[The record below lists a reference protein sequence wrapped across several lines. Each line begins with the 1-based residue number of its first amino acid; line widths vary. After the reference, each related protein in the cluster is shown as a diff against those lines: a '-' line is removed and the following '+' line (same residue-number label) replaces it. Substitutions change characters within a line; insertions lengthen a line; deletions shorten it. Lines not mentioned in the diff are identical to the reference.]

1 MKKTLHIIPHSH
13 WDREWYQSFEAHRIK
28 LVELFDAIIE
38 EMEKSDEY
46 TYYHMDGQFIP
57 VEDYLEV
64 RPHMKDRLQKLI
76 REGRIQ
82 VGPWYV
88 LQDEFLTSGEANV
101 RNMLYGIKLAKD
113 FGADPLMC
121 GYFPDAFGN
130 VGQAP
135 QICQGFGIDNAVF
148 GRGLNDVGSDNQII
162 RQNGITK
169 SELIW
174 RAPDGSEVIGVM
186 FVNWYCNAMELPSD
200 PEALRGRILGIGH
213 SLERFSCTDH
223 LLGMN
228 GCDHQPLQ
236 RNLVDVIKLANEVQD
251 EYEVV
256 QSNMRDYVAE
266 IRKRRDELSP
276 FEGEIIGQ
284 YTSGFDLLTST
295 ASTHIDIKTRNWK
308 NQHTLE
314 RLAEPAARLAALTG
328 GKYDRDFFLYAWRRL
343 MQNHPH
349 DSICTCSCDE
359 VYDAMLARFDSSQ
372 QVSDKMVEGALTH
385 LAGAVDTNC
394 GGDKAILVLSLEP
407 GKSTVTVTANVDF
420 AREDNAQAI
429 AIYDADGNLVPAK
442 VNRIDNQFTYTLP
455 NDRFRQPRRVDR
467 FEVEFP
473 VTTEG
478 MGWQVY
484 KVVRVDAAPVM
495 DCPITI
501 RENGMENETLS
512 LTFNADGSF
521 DLTDRRTGRTFVGQN
536 RLEDQPD
543 IGESYNFKPG
553 GDPVLCDKATVS
565 LHETTAYSATF
576 KTVANL
582 VGDATVTSYVT
593 LQKGVSRVDIK
604 TVIVNRGEDH
614 RIRALFD
621 SDVATEHVLSEGQ
634 FDLTA
639 RPIEPS
645 FTWKNPSNLQK
656 TQAFVAMEPA
666 GCAGRCADSCAESGI
681 EGACLAIANRGICEY
696 EVLRNGHNTV
706 AITLL
711 RCVAEMGDWGTF
723 PTPKAQCKGEYT
735 LEYAV
740 VPYCT
745 ACKGKAYRVAYDFAA
760 PATLAIG
767 TECHEGTVPATAQY
781 VSFDNPYLHVTACK
795 QAEDRNT
802 TILRFFNVTGESQT
816 LNATLCGCI
825 RNAYL
830 TNLAEERQ
838 SELAIS
844 DGVLTLEIPAK
855 KIITIELA

>member
-13 WDREWYQSFEAHRIK
+13 WDLEWYQSFEAHRIK

-38 EMEKSDEY
+38 EMEKTDEY

-57 VEDYLEV
+57 VEDYLEI
-64 RPHMKDRLQKLI
+64 RPHMRDRLQKLI
-76 REGRIQ
+76 KEGRIQ

-101 RNMLYGIKLAKD
+101 RNMLYGIKLSKK

-148 GRGLNDVGSDNQII
+148 GRGLNDVGSDNQVI

-186 FVNWYCNAMELPSD
+186 FVNWYCNAMELPAAPD
-200 PEALRGRILGIGH
+200 ALRDRILNIGH
-213 SLERFSCTDH
+213 SLERFAVTDH

-236 RNLVDVIKLANEVQD
+236 RNLVEVIKTANQVQD
-251 EYEVV
+251 EYDVV

-266 IRKRRDELSP
+266 IRKHKDQLSP

-284 YTSGFDLLTST
+284 YTSGWGLLTST
-295 ASTHIDIKTRNWK
+295 ASTHIDIKTRNWR
-308 NQHTLE
+308 NQHSLE
-314 RLAEPAARLAALTG
+314 RLAEPATRLAALTG

-372 QVSDKMVEGALTH
+372 QVADKMIEGALTH
-385 LAGAVDTNC
+385 LAGVVDTNC

-407 GKSTVTVTANVDF
+407 GQSTVTATANVDF
-420 AREDNAQAI
+420 GRDEKAHAI
-429 AIYDADGNLVPAK
+429 AIYDANGNLVPAK
-442 VNRIDNQFTYTLP
+442 INRIDNQFTYTLP
-455 NDRFRQPRRVDR
+455 DDRFRQPRRVDR

-478 MGWQVY
+478 MGWQVF
-484 KVVRVDAAPVM
+484 KVVKVDTAPVM
-495 DCPITI
+495 ECPIAI
-501 RENGMENETLS
+501 REDGMENETLS
-512 LTFNADGSF
+512 VTFKADGSF
-521 DLTDRRTGRTFVGQN
+521 DLTDKRTGRTFVGQN

-543 IGESYNFKPG
+543 VGESYNFKAG
-553 GDPVLCDKATVS
+553 GDPVLCDAAETT
-565 LHETTAYSATF
+565 LYETTAYSATF
-576 KTVANL
+576 KTVAKL
-582 VGDATVTSYVT
+582 VGDAVVTSYVT

-604 TVIVNRGEDH
+604 AVIVNNGEDH

-621 SDVATEHVLSEGQ
+621 SDVITDYALSEGQ

-639 RPIEPS
+639 RPIQPT
-645 FTWKNPSNLQK
+645 FTWENPANLQK
-656 TQAFVAMEPA
+656 TQAFVAMEPT
-666 GCAGRCADSCAESGI
+666 
-681 EGACLAIANRGICEY
+681 EGAALAIANRGICEY
-696 EVLRNGHNTV
+696 EILRNGHNTV

-711 RCVAEMGDWGTF
+711 GCVAEMGDWGTF

-745 ACKGKAYRVAYDFAA
+745 ACKGKAYRTAYDFAA

-767 TECHEGTVPATAQY
+767 TECHEGTIPAAKQY
-781 VSFDNPYLHVTACK
+781 ISFDNPYLHVTACK
-795 QAEDRNT
+795 QAEDRDT
-802 TILRFFNVTGESQT
+802 TILRFFNLTGETQT

-825 RNAYL
+825 KEAWL
-830 TNLAEERQ
+830 TNLNEERAEAL
-838 SELAIS
+838 SIC
-844 DGVLTLEIPAK
+844 DGKLTLDIPAK

>member
-13 WDREWYQSFEAHRIK
+13 WDREWYQSFEAHRMK

-38 EMEKSDEY
+38 EMEKSEEY

-57 VEDYLEV
+57 VEDYLEI
-64 RPHMKDRLQKLI
+64 RPHMKERLQKLVKAN
-76 REGRIQ
+76 RIQ
-82 VGPWYV
+82 IGPWYV

-101 RNMLYGIKLAKD
+101 RNMLYGIQLSKA
-113 FGADPLMC
+113 FGADPLLC

-130 VGQAP
+130 IGQAP

-148 GRGLNDVGSDNQII
+148 GRGLNDVGADNQII

-169 SELIW
+169 SELLW
-174 RAPDGSEVIGVM
+174 QAPDGSEVIGVL
-186 FVNWYCNAMELPSD
+186 FTHWYSNANELPSD
-200 PEALRGRILGIGH
+200 PDALRERLLNLCH
-213 SLERFSCTDH
+213 SMERFSVTDH

-236 RNLVDVIKLANEVQD
+236 RNLVQIIKTANEVQD
-251 EYEVV
+251 EYEVK
-256 QSNMRDYVAE
+256 QSNFKDYIAE
-266 IRKRRDELSP
+266 IRKYKDQLHP

-284 YTSGFDLLTST
+284 YTNGWGLLTST

-314 RLAEPAARLAALTG
+314 RLAEPAARFAAITG

-372 QVSDKMVEGALTH
+372 QVSDKLTEEALTH
-385 LAGAVDTNC
+385 LAGVVDTDC
-394 GGDKAILVLSLEP
+394 GGDKAIVVLSLEP
-407 GKSTVTVTANVDF
+407 GKSTVTAKANVDF
-420 AREDNAQAI
+420 GREEQAKAI
-429 AIYDADGNLVPAK
+429 AIYDGKGNLVPAK
-442 VNRIDNQFTYTLP
+442 VERIDNQFTYTLP
-455 NDRFRQPRRVDR
+455 NDRFRQPRYVDR
-467 FEVEFP
+467 FVVEFP

-484 KVVRVDAAPVM
+484 KVVKVETAPVM
-495 DCPITI
+495 DCPIVI
-501 RENGMENETLS
+501 RENGMENEALS
-512 LTFNADGSF
+512 VTFRPDGAF
-521 DLTDRRTGRTFVGQN
+521 DLTDRRTGRVFYNQN

-543 IGESYNFKPG
+543 RGESYNFNAG
-553 GDPVLCDKATVS
+553 GDALLCERAETT
-565 LHETTAYSATF
+565 LYETTAYSATF
-576 KTVANL
+576 RTVAKL
-582 VGDATVTSYVT
+582 AGDATVTSYVT
-593 LQKGVSRVDIK
+593 LTKGVNRVDVK
-604 TVIVNRGEDH
+604 SVIVNNGENH

-621 SDVATEHVLSEGQ
+621 SDVVTENALSEGQ

-645 FTWKNPSNLQK
+645 FTWTNPSNLQK
-656 TQAFVAMEPA
+656 TQAFVAMEP
-666 GCAGRCADSCAESGI
+666 D

-711 RCVAEMGDWGTF
+711 RCVAEMGDWGIF

-745 ACKGKAYRVAYDFAA
+745 KCKGNAYRTAYDFAA
-760 PATLAIG
+760 PATLAVG
-767 TECHEGTVPATAQY
+767 AECHKGSVPAAKQY
-781 VSFDNPYLHVTACK
+781 VSFDNPFVHVTACK
-795 QAEDRNT
+795 QAEERDT
-802 TILRFFNVTGESQT
+802 TILRFFNLTSQAQT
-816 LNATLCGCI
+816 LNATLCGCVKE
-825 RNAYL
+825 AYR
-830 TNLAEERQ
+830 TNLNEER
-838 SELAIS
+838 EETLAIC
-844 DGVLTLEIPAK
+844 DGVLTMEIPAK
-855 KIITIELA
+855 KIVTIELV

>member
-13 WDREWYQSFEAHRIK
+13 WDREWYQSFEAHRMK

-38 EMEKSDEY
+38 EMEKSEEY

-57 VEDYLEV
+57 VEDYLEI
-64 RPHMKDRLQKLI
+64 RPHMKERLQKLVKAN
-76 REGRIQ
+76 RIQ
-82 VGPWYV
+82 IGPWYV

-101 RNMLYGIKLAKD
+101 RNMLYGIKLSKA

-148 GRGLNDVGSDNQII
+148 GRGLNDVGTDNQII

-169 SELIW
+169 SELLW
-174 RAPDGSEVIGVM
+174 KAPDGSEVIGVL
-186 FVNWYCNAMELPSD
+186 FTHWYSNANELPSD
-200 PEALRGRILGIGH
+200 PDALRDRLLNMCH
-213 SLERFSCTDH
+213 SMERFAVTDH

-236 RNLVDVIKLANEVQD
+236 RNLVQIIKTAGEVQD
-251 EYEVV
+251 EYEVK
-256 QSNMRDYVAE
+256 QSNFKDYIEE
-266 IRKRRDELSP
+266 IRKYKDQLTP

-284 YTSGFDLLTST
+284 YTSGWWLLTST

-372 QVSDKMVEGALTH
+372 QVSDKLTEQALTH
-385 LAGAVDTNC
+385 LAGVVDTDC

-407 GKSTVTVTANVDF
+407 AKSTVIATANVDF
-420 AREDNAQAI
+420 GRDENAQAI
-429 AIYDADGNLVPAK
+429 AIYDGEGRLVPAK
-442 VNRIDNQFTYTLP
+442 VKRIDNQFTYTLP
-455 NDRFRQPRRVDR
+455 NDRFRQPRYVDR

-484 KVVRVDAAPVM
+484 KVVKVENAPVI
-495 DCPITI
+495 DCPITV

-512 LTFNADGSF
+512 VTFRPDGAF
-521 DLTDRRTGRTFVGQN
+521 DLTDRRTGRTFYNQN

-543 IGESYNFKPG
+543 RGESYNFNAG
-553 GDPVLCDKATVS
+553 GDPVLCEYAETS
-565 LHETTAYSATF
+565 LFETTPYSATF
-576 KTVANL
+576 RTVAML
-582 VGDATVTSYVT
+582 PGDAQVTSYVT
-593 LQKGVSRVDIK
+593 LTQGVNRVDVK
-604 TVIVNRGEDH
+604 SNIVNNGENH

-621 SDVATEHVLSEGQ
+621 SDVIAPNALSEGQ

-639 RPIEPS
+639 RPIEPT
-645 FTWKNPSNLQK
+645 FTWTNPANLQK
-656 TQAFVAMEPA
+656 TQAFVALEP
-666 GCAGRCADSCAESGI
+666 EQ
-681 EGACLAIANRGICEY
+681 GAALAIANRGICEY
-696 EVLRNGHNTV
+696 EILRNGHNTI

-711 RCVAEMGDWGTF
+711 RCVAEMGDWGIF

-745 ACKGKAYRVAYDFAA
+745 ECRGAAYRTAYDFAA

-767 TECHEGTVPATAQY
+767 TECHKGSVPATEQY
-781 VSFDNPYLHVTACK
+781 VKFDNPYLHVTACK
-795 QAEDRNT
+795 QAEERDT
-802 TILRFFNVTGESQT
+802 TILRFFNLTGETQT
-816 LNATLCGCI
+816 LNATLCGCVKEAW
-825 RNAYL
+825 R
-830 TNLAEERQ
+830 TNLNEER
-838 SELAIS
+838 EEALTIEG
-844 DGVLTLEIPAK
+844 GVLTLQVPAK
-855 KIITIELA
+855 KIITVELV

>member
-1 MKKTLHIIPHSH
+1 MKKKIHIIPHSH
-13 WDREWYQSFEAHRIK
+13 WDREWYQSFEAHRMK

-46 TYYHMDGQFIP
+46 TFYHMDGQFIP
-57 VEDYLEV
+57 VEDYLEI
-64 RPHMKDRLQKLI
+64 RPHMRARLEKLI
-76 REGRIQ
+76 REDRIQ

-101 RNMLYGIKLAKD
+101 RNMLYGIQLSKK

-130 VGQAP
+130 IGQAP

-148 GRGLNDVGSDNQII
+148 GRGLNDIGTDNQVI

-174 RAPDGSEVIGVM
+174 KSPDGSEVIGVL
-186 FVNWYCNAMELPSD
+186 FVNWYCNAMELPTD
-200 PEALRGRILGIGH
+200 PDKLKEKILKMGH
-213 SLERFSCTDH
+213 SLERFAVTDH

-236 RNLVDVIKLANEVQD
+236 RNLVEVIKTANEVQD

-256 QSNMRDYVAE
+256 QSNFKDYLAE
-266 IRKRRDELSP
+266 IRKHRDELTP

-284 YTSGFDLLTST
+284 YTSGWWLLTST

-314 RLAEPAARLAALTG
+314 RISEPANRLAAMLG

-372 QVSDKMVEGALTH
+372 QVADELTKNALDY
-385 LAGAVDTNC
+385 LAGVINTAV
-394 GGDKAILVLSLEP
+394 GGDKSIVVLSLEP
-407 GKSTVTVTANVDF
+407 GKSTVTAKAHVDF
-420 AREDNAQAI
+420 ARDEQVQAI
-429 AIYDADGNLVPAK
+429 AIYDAEGNLVPAK
-442 VNRIDNQFTYTLP
+442 ICRIDNQFTYTLP
-455 NDRFRQPRRVDR
+455 KDRFRQTRYVDR

-484 KVVRVDAAPVM
+484 KVVKAETAPAM
-495 DCPITI
+495 DCPITV
-501 RENGMENETLS
+501 RANGMANETLS
-512 LTFNADGSF
+512 VTFRPDGAF
-521 DLTDRRTGRTFVGQN
+521 NLTDLRTGRTFYNQN
-536 RLEDQPD
+536 RLEDQGD
-543 IGESYNFKPG
+543 KGESYNFDAAG
-553 GDPVLCDKATVS
+553 EATLCDSA
-565 LHETTAYSATF
+565 ETTLFETTPYSATF
-576 KTVANL
+576 KTVAKT
-582 VGDATVTSYVT
+582 VGGTEVTSYVT
-593 LQKGVSRVDIK
+593 LTKGVNRVDIK
-604 TVIVNRGEDH
+604 SVLNNVGENH
-614 RIRALFD
+614 RVRALFD
-621 SDVATEHVLSEGQ
+621 TDISTKVALSEGQ
-634 FDLTA
+634 FDLVE

-645 FTWKNPSNLQK
+645 FTWTNPSNLQK
-656 TQAFVAMEPA
+656 TQAFVAMEPKA
-666 GCAGRCADSCAESGI
+666 GAS
-681 EGACLAIANRGICEY
+681 LAIANRGICEY
-696 EVLRNGHNTV
+696 EVLRNEHNTV

-711 RCVAEMGDWGTF
+711 RCVAEMGDWGIF

-745 ACKGKAYRVAYDFAA
+745 DCRGAAYRTAYDFAA

-767 TECHEGTVPATAQY
+767 TDCHEGTVPASKEY
-781 VSFDNPYLHVTACK
+781 VKFDNPFVHVTACK
-795 QAEDRNT
+795 QAEERDT
-802 TILRFFNVTGESQT
+802 TILRFFNLTDKEQT
-816 LNATLCGCI
+816 LNATLCSCVQE
-825 RNAYL
+825 AYR
-830 TNLAEERQ
+830 TNLNEAREEAL
-838 SELAIS
+838 SIEN
-844 DGVLTLEIPAK
+844 GVLTVKVPAK
-855 KIITIELA
+855 KIVTIELV

>member
-57 VEDYLEV
+57 VEDYLEI
-64 RPHMKDRLQKLI
+64 RPHMRDRLQKLI
-76 REGRIQ
+76 KEGRIQ

-101 RNMLYGIKLAKD
+101 RNMLYGIQLSKK
-113 FGADPLMC
+113 FGAEPLMC

-148 GRGLNDVGSDNQII
+148 GRGLNDVGSDNQVI

-174 RAPDGSEVIGVM
+174 RAPDGSEVIGIL
-186 FVNWYCNAMELPSD
+186 FTHWYSNANELPAEPD
-200 PEALRGRILGIGH
+200 ALRERILRLCH
-213 SLERFSCTDH
+213 SMDRFSVTDH

-251 EYEVV
+251 EYKVV
-256 QSNMRDYVAE
+256 QSNMKDYIEE
-266 IRKRRDELSP
+266 IRKYRDKLTP
-276 FEGEIIGQ
+276 FTGEIIGQ
-284 YTSGFDLLTST
+284 YTSGICLLTST
-295 ASTHIDIKTRNWK
+295 ASTHIDIKTRNWR

-314 RLAEPAARLAALTG
+314 RLAEPATRLAALVG
-328 GKYDRDFFLYAWRRL
+328 GQYDRDFFLYAWRRL

-372 QVSDKMVEGALTH
+372 QVADKMVENALTH
-385 LAGAVDTNC
+385 LAGAVNTNC
-394 GGDKAILVLSLEP
+394 GGDMAILVLSLEP
-407 GKSTVTVTANVDF
+407 GKSTTTVKANVDF
-420 AREDNAQAI
+420 SRDANAQAI
-429 AIYDADGNLVPAK
+429 AIYDAEGNLVPAK

-484 KVVRVDAAPVM
+484 KVVKVDAAPAV
-495 DCPITI
+495 DCPIAI
-501 RENGMENETLS
+501 REGGMENETLS

-521 DLTDRRTGRTFVGQN
+521 DLTDKRTGRTFRNQN

-543 IGESYNFKPG
+543 VGESYNFKAG
-553 GDPVLCDKATVS
+553 GDAVLCDTAEIS
-565 LHETTAYSATF
+565 LFETTAYSATF
-576 KTVANL
+576 KTSAKL
-582 VGDATVTSYVT
+582 PGDATVTSYIT

-604 TVIVNRGEDH
+604 SVILNNGEDH

-621 SDVATEHVLSEGQ
+621 SDVLTAHALSEGQ

-639 RPIEPS
+639 RPIEPT
-645 FTWKNPSNLQK
+645 FTWENPDNLQK

-666 GCAGRCADSCAESGI
+666 ANGCADSCAESGV

-696 EVLRNGHNTV
+696 EILRNGHNTV

-745 ACKGKAYRVAYDFAA
+745 ACKGKAYRTAYDFAA

-767 TECHEGTVPATAQY
+767 TECHEGKVPAAKQY

-795 QAEDRNT
+795 QAEDRDT
-802 TILRFFNVTGESQT
+802 TILRFFNLTGETQT
-816 LNATLCGCI
+816 LNATLCGCVKE
-825 RNAYL
+825 AYL
-830 TNLAEERQ
+830 TNLNEERQ
-838 SELAIS
+838 SALTIE
-844 DGVLTLEIPAK
+844 DGTLTLDIPAK
-855 KIITIELA
+855 KIITVELA

>member
-57 VEDYLEV
+57 VEDYLEI
-64 RPHMKDRLQKLI
+64 RPHMRDRLQKLI
-76 REGRIQ
+76 KEGRIQ

-101 RNMLYGIKLAKD
+101 RNMLYGIQLSKK

-148 GRGLNDVGSDNQII
+148 GRGLNDVGSDNQVI

-174 RAPDGSEVIGVM
+174 RAPDGSEVIGVL
-186 FVNWYCNAMELPSD
+186 FVDWYCNANELPAD
-200 PEALRGRILGIGH
+200 PNALRERILHIGH
-213 SLERFSCTDH
+213 SLERFAVTNH

-236 RNLVDVIKLANEVQD
+236 RNLVEIIKTANEVQD

-256 QSNMRDYVAE
+256 QSNMKDYVAE
-266 IRKRRDELSP
+266 IRKCRDKLTP
-276 FEGEIIGQ
+276 FTGEIIGQ
-284 YTSGFDLLTST
+284 YTSGICLLTST
-295 ASTHIDIKTRNWK
+295 ASTHIDIKTRNWR

-314 RLAEPAARLAALTG
+314 RLAEPATRLAALVG
-328 GKYDRDFFLYAWRRL
+328 GQYDRDFFLYAWRRL

-372 QVSDKMVEGALTH
+372 QVADKMVENALTH
-385 LAGAVDTNC
+385 LAGAIDTNC
-394 GGDKAILVLSLEP
+394 GGDKAIVVLSLEP
-407 GKSTVTVTANVDF
+407 GKSTATVTANVDF
-420 AREDNAQAI
+420 AREDKAQAI
-429 AIYDADGNLVPAK
+429 AIYDGEGKLVPAK

-455 NDRFRQPRRVDR
+455 NDRFRQPRYVDR

-484 KVVRVDAAPVM
+484 KVVKTDTAPAF
-495 DCPITI
+495 DCPIAI

-512 LTFNADGSF
+512 LTFNPNGSF
-521 DLTDRRTGRTFVGQN
+521 DLTDKRTGRTFYGQN

-543 IGESYNFKPG
+543 VGESYNFKAG
-553 GDPVLCDKATVS
+553 GDAVLCDTAETT

-576 KTVANL
+576 KTVAKL
-582 VGDATVTSYVT
+582 VGDAVVTSYVT
-593 LQKGVSRVDIK
+593 LKQGVSRVDIK
-604 TVIVNRGEDH
+604 SVIVNNGEDH

-621 SDVATEHVLSEGQ
+621 SDVVADHVLSEGQ
-634 FDLTA
+634 FDLAA
-639 RPIEPS
+639 RPIQPT
-645 FTWKNPSNLQK
+645 FTWVNPDNLQK

-666 GCAGRCADSCAESGI
+666 GCAASCAESGI
-681 EGACLAIANRGICEY
+681 EGACLAVANRGICEY
-696 EVLRNGHNTV
+696 EILRNGHNTI

-711 RCVAEMGDWGTF
+711 RCVAEMGDWGIF

-745 ACKGKAYRVAYDFAA
+745 ACKGKAYRTAYDFSA
-760 PATLAIG
+760 PAALAIG
-767 TECHEGTVPATAQY
+767 TECHKGQVPAAKQY
-781 VSFDNPYLHVTACK
+781 ITFDNPYLHVTACK
-795 QAEDRNT
+795 QAEERDT
-802 TILRFFNVTGESQT
+802 TILRFFNLTDEVQT
-816 LNATLCGCI
+816 LNAALCGCVKE
-825 RNAYL
+825 AWL
-830 TNLAEERQ
+830 TNLNEERQ

-844 DGVLTLEIPAK
+844 DGVLTLEVPAK
-855 KIITIELA
+855 KIMTIELA

>member
-13 WDREWYQSFEAHRIK
+13 WDREWYQSFEAHRMK

-38 EMEKSDEY
+38 EMEKTDEY

-57 VEDYLEV
+57 VEDYLEI
-64 RPHMKDRLQKLI
+64 RPHMKDRLLKLI
-76 REGRIQ
+76 KDGRIQ

-101 RNMLYGIKLAKD
+101 RNMLYGIQLSKK

-135 QICQGFGIDNAVF
+135 QICRGFGIDNAVF

-162 RQNGITK
+162 RQNGITR

-174 RAPDGSEVIGVM
+174 QAPDGSEVIGVM
-186 FVNWYCNAMELPSD
+186 FVDWYCNAMELPSD
-200 PEALRGRILGIGH
+200 PDALREKILKIGH
-213 SLERFSCTDH
+213 SLERFAATDH

-236 RNLVDVIKLANEVQD
+236 RNLVEVIKTANKVQD
-251 EYEVV
+251 EYDVI
-256 QSNMRDYVAE
+256 QSNMKDYVAE
-266 IRKRRDELSP
+266 IRKNKDRLTK
-276 FEGEIIGQ
+276 FKGEIIGQ
-284 YTSGFDLLTST
+284 YTTGFGLLTST
-295 ASTHIDIKTRNWK
+295 ASTHIDIKTRNWR

-314 RLAEPAARLAALTG
+314 RLAEPATRFAAITG

-372 QVSDKMVEGALTH
+372 QVADKMVENAMTH
-385 LAGAVDTNC
+385 MASVVNTNC
-394 GGDKAILVLSLEP
+394 GGDMAVLVLSLEP
-407 GKSTVTVTANVDF
+407 AKSTTTVRANVDF
-420 AREDNAQAI
+420 DVEDNAQAI
-429 AIYDADGNLVPAK
+429 AIYDPAGNLVPAK
-442 VNRIDNQFTYTLP
+442 INRISNQFTYTLP
-455 NDRFRQPRRVDR
+455 NDRFRQSRFVDR

-478 MGWQVY
+478 MGWNVY
-484 KVVRVDAAPVM
+484 KVVKVDKAPVM
-495 DCPITI
+495 ECPVAIC
-501 RENGMENETLS
+501 ENGMDNGILAV
-512 LTFNADGSF
+512 TFNADGSF
-521 DLTDRRTGRTFVGQN
+521 DLTDSRTGRTFANQN
-536 RLEDQPD
+536 RMEDQPD
-543 IGESYNFKPG
+543 IGESYNFKEG
-553 GDPVLCDKATVS
+553 GDPVLCDHAETT

-576 KTVANL
+576 KTVAKL
-582 VGDATVTSYVT
+582 VGDAVVTSYVT
-593 LQKGVSRVDIK
+593 LNKDVARVDIK
-604 TVIVNRGEDH
+604 TVIVNNGENH

-621 SDVATEHVLSEGQ
+621 SDVITEYALSEGQ

-645 FTWKNPSNLQK
+645 FTWQNPSNLQK
-656 TQAFVAMEPA
+656 TQAFVALE
-666 GCAGRCADSCAESGI
+666 AEKGDEKEAAI
-681 EGACLAIANRGICEY
+681 AIANRGICEY
-696 EVLRNGHNTV
+696 EILRNGKNTI

-711 RCVAEMGDWGTF
+711 RSVAEMGDWGTF

-740 VPYCT
+740 VPYCNG
-745 ACKGKAYRVAYDFAA
+745 CKGKAYRTAYDFAA

-767 TECHEGTVPATAQY
+767 TTCHDGHIPAENNF
-781 VSFDNPYLHVTACK
+781 VSFDNPFLHVTACK
-795 QAEDRNT
+795 QAEDRDT
-802 TILRFFNVTGESQT
+802 TILRFFNLTDETQK
-816 LNATLCGCI
+816 LNASVCKCVKE
-825 RNAYL
+825 AWY
-830 TNLAEERQ
+830 TNLNEER
-838 SELAIS
+838 EEALTVC
-844 DGVLTLEIPAK
+844 DGKITIDIPAK
-855 KIITIELA
+855 KIVTIELA

>member
-38 EMEKSDEY
+38 EMEKTDEY

-57 VEDYLEV
+57 VEDYLEI
-64 RPHMKDRLQKLI
+64 RPHMRDRLQKLI
-76 REGRIQ
+76 KEGRIQ

-101 RNMLYGIKLAKD
+101 RNMLYGIKLSKK

-148 GRGLNDVGSDNQII
+148 GRGLNDVGSDNQVI

-186 FVNWYCNAMELPSD
+186 FVNWYCNAMELPAAPD
-200 PEALRGRILGIGH
+200 ALRDRILDIGH
-213 SLERFSCTDH
+213 SLERFAVTDH

-236 RNLVDVIKLANEVQD
+236 RNLVEVIKTANQVQD
-251 EYEVV
+251 EYDVV

-266 IRKRRDELSP
+266 IRKHKDQLSP

-284 YTSGFDLLTST
+284 YTSGWGLLTST
-295 ASTHIDIKTRNWK
+295 ASTHIDIKTRNWR
-308 NQHTLE
+308 NQHSLE
-314 RLAEPAARLAALTG
+314 RLAEPATRLAALTG

-372 QVSDKMVEGALTH
+372 QVADKMIEGALTH
-385 LAGAVDTNC
+385 LAGVVDTNC

-407 GKSTVTVTANVDF
+407 GQSTVTATANVDF
-420 AREDNAQAI
+420 GRDEKAQAI
-429 AIYDADGNLVPAK
+429 AIYDANGNLVPAK
-442 VNRIDNQFTYTLP
+442 INRIDNQFTYTLP
-455 NDRFRQPRRVDR
+455 DDRFRQPRRVDR

-478 MGWQVY
+478 MGWQVF
-484 KVVRVDAAPVM
+484 KVVKVDTAPVM
-495 DCPITI
+495 ECPIAI
-501 RENGMENETLS
+501 REDGMENETLS
-512 LTFNADGSF
+512 VTFKADGSF
-521 DLTDRRTGRTFVGQN
+521 DLTDKRTGRTFVGQN

-543 IGESYNFKPG
+543 VGESYNFKAG
-553 GDPVLCDKATVS
+553 GDPVLCDAAETT
-565 LHETTAYSATF
+565 LYETTAYSATF
-576 KTVANL
+576 KTVAKL
-582 VGDATVTSYVT
+582 VGDAVVTSYVT

-604 TVIVNRGEDH
+604 AVIVNNGEDH

-621 SDVATEHVLSEGQ
+621 SDVITDYALSEGQ

-639 RPIEPS
+639 RPIQPT
-645 FTWKNPSNLQK
+645 FTWENPSNLQK
-656 TQAFVAMEPA
+656 TQAFVAMEPT
-666 GCAGRCADSCAESGI
+666 
-681 EGACLAIANRGICEY
+681 EGAALAIANRGICEY
-696 EVLRNGHNTV
+696 EILRNGHNTV

-745 ACKGKAYRVAYDFAA
+745 ACKGKAYRTAYDFAA

-767 TECHEGTVPATAQY
+767 TECHEGTIPAAKQY
-781 VSFDNPYLHVTACK
+781 ISFDNPYLHVTACK
-795 QAEDRNT
+795 QAEDRDT
-802 TILRFFNVTGESQT
+802 TILRFFNLTGETQT

-825 RNAYL
+825 KEAWL
-830 TNLAEERQ
+830 TNLNEERAEAL
-838 SELAIS
+838 SIC
-844 DGVLTLEIPAK
+844 DGKLTLDIPAK

>member
-13 WDREWYQSFEAHRIK
+13 WDREWYQSFEAHRMK

-38 EMEKSDEY
+38 EMEKSEEY

-57 VEDYLEV
+57 VEDYLEI
-64 RPHMKDRLQKLI
+64 RPHMKERLQKLV
-76 REGRIQ
+76 RENRIQ
-82 VGPWYV
+82 IGPWYV

-101 RNMLYGIKLAKD
+101 RNMLYGIKLSKA
-113 FGADPLMC
+113 FGADPVMS

-130 VGQAP
+130 IGQAP
-135 QICQGFGIDNAVF
+135 QICQGFGIDNAIF

-169 SELIW
+169 SELLW
-174 RAPDGSEVIGVM
+174 RAPDGSEVIGVL
-186 FVNWYCNAMELPSD
+186 FTHWYSNANELPSD
-200 PEALRGRILGIGH
+200 PNALRDRLLGMCH
-213 SLERFSCTDH
+213 SMERFAVTDH

-236 RNLVDVIKLANEVQD
+236 RNLVQIIKTANEVQD
-251 EYEVV
+251 EYEVK
-256 QSNMRDYVAE
+256 QSNFKDYIEE
-266 IRKRRDELSP
+266 IRQYKDQLAP

-284 YTSGFDLLTST
+284 YTSGWGLLTST

-314 RLAEPAARLAALTG
+314 RLAEPAARLAAITG

-372 QVSDKMVEGALTH
+372 QVSDKLTEEALTY
-385 LAGAVDTNC
+385 LAGVVDTDC

-407 GKSTVTVTANVDF
+407 AKSTVVATANVDF
-420 AREDNAQAI
+420 GRDEAAKAI
-429 AIYDADGNLVPAK
+429 AVYDGEGKLVPAK
-442 VNRIDNQFTYTLP
+442 VTRIDNQFTYTLP
-455 NDRFRQPRRVDR
+455 SDRFRQPRYVDR
-467 FEVEFP
+467 FVVEFP

-484 KVVRVDAAPVM
+484 KVVKVETAPTI
-495 DCPITI
+495 DCPITV
-501 RENGMENETLS
+501 RENGMENEA
-512 LTFNADGSF
+512 LTVTFRPDGAF
-521 DLTDRRTGRTFVGQN
+521 DLTDRRTGRTFYNQN

-543 IGESYNFKPG
+543 HGESYNFRAG
-553 GDPVLCDKATVS
+553 GAPTLCESA
-565 LHETTAYSATF
+565 ETTLYETTPYSATF
-576 KTVANL
+576 KTVAKL

-593 LQKGVSRVDIK
+593 LTAGVNRVDVK
-604 TVIVNRGEDH
+604 SVIVNHGENH

-621 SDVATEHVLSEGQ
+621 SDVAADHALSEGQ

-639 RPIEPS
+639 RPIEPT
-645 FTWKNPSNLQK
+645 FTWENPANLQK

-666 GCAGRCADSCAESGI
+666 SG
-681 EGACLAIANRGICEY
+681 AALAVANRGICEY
-696 EVLRNGHNTV
+696 EILRNGHNTI

-711 RCVAEMGDWGTF
+711 RCVKEMGDWGVF

-745 ACKGKAYRVAYDFAA
+745 ECKGKAYRTAYDFAA
-760 PATLAIG
+760 PAVLAVG
-767 TECHEGTVPATAQY
+767 TECRKRSVPATKRY

-795 QAEDRNT
+795 QAEERDT
-802 TILRFFNVTGESQT
+802 TILRFFNLTDQPQT
-816 LNATLCGCI
+816 LSATLCGCVKE
-825 RNAYL
+825 AYR
-830 TNLAEERQ
+830 TNLNEERQ
-838 SELAIS
+838 EALAIE
-844 DGVLTLEIPAK
+844 DGVLTIDVPAK
-855 KIITIELA
+855 KIVTIELV

>member
-1 MKKTLHIIPHSH
+1 MKKKLHIIPHSH
-13 WDREWYQSFEAHRIK
+13 WDREWYQSFEAHRMK

-57 VEDYLEV
+57 VEDYLEI
-64 RPHMKDRLQKLI
+64 RPHMKERLQKLI
-76 REGRIQ
+76 AEDRIQ

-101 RNMLYGIKLAKD
+101 RNMLYGIKLSKE

-130 VGQAP
+130 IGQAP

-148 GRGLNDVGSDNQII
+148 GRGLNDIGTDNQVI
-162 RQNGITK
+162 RKNGITK
-169 SELIW
+169 AEMLW
-174 RAPDGSEVIGVM
+174 RAPDGSEVIGVL
-186 FVNWYCNAMELPSD
+186 FTDWYCNAMELPAD
-200 PEALRGRILGIGH
+200 PEALKEKILKIGH
-213 SLERFSCTDH
+213 SLERFSDSDH

-236 RNLVDVIKLANEVQD
+236 RNLVEVIKTANQVQD

-256 QSNMRDYVAE
+256 QSNFKDYLAE
-266 IRKRRDELSP
+266 IRKSKDKLLP

-284 YTSGFDLLTST
+284 YTNGWWLLTST

-314 RLAEPAARLAALTG
+314 RLAEPASRLAALMG
-328 GKYDRDFFLYAWRRL
+328 GNYDRDFFLYAWRRL

-372 QVSDKMVEGALTH
+372 QVGDELTKNALEY
-385 LAGAVDTNC
+385 LASVINTNC
-394 GGDKAILVLSLEP
+394 GGDKSIVVLSLEP
-407 GKSTVTVTANVDF
+407 GKSTVTAKAHVDF
-420 AREDNAQAI
+420 ARDEKAQAI
-429 AIYDADGNLVPAK
+429 AIYDSEGNLVPAK
-442 VNRIDNQFTYTLP
+442 INRIDNQFTYTLP
-455 NDRFRQPRRVDR
+455 KDRFRQPRYVDR

-484 KVVRVDAAPVM
+484 KVVKVETAPVM

-501 RENGMENETLS
+501 RANGMANETLS
-512 LTFNADGSF
+512 VTFRPDGAF
-521 DLTDRRTGRTFVGQN
+521 NLTDLRTGRTFYNQN
-536 RLEDQPD
+536 RLEDQGD
-543 IGESYNFKPG
+543 KGESYNFNAAG
-553 GDPVLCDKATVS
+553 EPVLCDSA
-565 LHETTAYSATF
+565 ETTLFETTPYSATF
-576 KTVANL
+576 KTVAKL

-593 LQKGVSRVDIK
+593 LTKGVNRVDVK
-604 TVIVNRGEDH
+604 SVIVNNGENH

-621 SDVATEHVLSEGQ
+621 TDISTNVALSEGQ

-639 RPIEPS
+639 RPIEPT
-645 FTWKNPSNLQK
+645 FTWTNPSNLQK
-656 TQAFVAMEPA
+656 TQAFVAMEPKA
-666 GCAGRCADSCAESGI
+666 GAS
-681 EGACLAIANRGICEY
+681 LAIANRGICEY
-696 EVLRNGHNTV
+696 EILRNDHNTV

-711 RCVAEMGDWGTF
+711 RCVAEMGDWGIF

-745 ACKGKAYRVAYDFAA
+745 DCRGNAYRTAYDFAA

-767 TECHEGTVPATAQY
+767 TECHEGSVPASKQY
-781 VSFDNPYLHVTACK
+781 VKFDNPFVHVTACK
-795 QAEDRNT
+795 QAEDRDT
-802 TILRFFNVTGESQT
+802 TILRFFNLTGETQV
-816 LNATLCGCI
+816 LNATLCGCVKE
-825 RNAYL
+825 AYR
-830 TNLAEERQ
+830 TNLNEER
-838 SELAIS
+838 EEVLTIEN
-844 DGVLTLEIPAK
+844 GVLTMSIPAK
-855 KIITIELA
+855 KIVTIELV